1 MERLRAVRW
10 YSRKGR
16 QRTRPEGGSRQT
28 PREEKTGE
36 HRRVGKEG
44 QKEGG
49 KGRSQVQRMRRGGCA
64 AMLGRAGRQGLSPE
78 RPTPE
83 LGVRGRVG

>member
-1 MERLRAVRW
+1 MVPLGPEERSGGGKGQGRERRGEMERLRAVRW

-44 QKEGG
+44 QKEGEEG
-49 KGRSQVQRMRRGGCA
+49 EESSSEDKEGWVCR
-64 AMLGRAGRQGLSPE
+64 
-78 RPTPE
+78 
-83 LGVRGRVG
+83 